1 MGVKEFFEVAKQE
14 LATNSPLVVVFVV
27 ALGSIVGLNK
37 YFVKKLELNFRES
50 VKIIEKESNALAKS
64 QQKIIA
70 SLEKTIKD
78 LTSKLS
84 K

>member
-1 MGVKEFFEVAKQE
+1 MGVKEIFELAIQE
-14 LATNSPLVVVFVV
+14 LATNSPLVVVFIVS
-27 ALGSIVGLNK
+27 LGSIVALNK

-50 VKIIEKESNALAKS
+50 VKIIEKESNALAKN

-70 SLEKTIKD
+70 SLEKTIKE
-78 LTSKLS
+78 LTSKLP